1 MFKFHHASKSYL
13 DLSGTKGTFF
23 LANGIM
29 QILIRVL
36 KVSKSISVIYVVL
49 LLKKVHT

>member
-1 MFKFHHASKSYL
+1 MFKFHHALKSYL

-23 LANGIM
+23 LTNGIM
-29 QILIRVL
+29 QILIHVL
-36 KVSKSISVIYVVL
+36 KVAKSISVIYIVL

>member
-1 MFKFHHASKSYL
+1 MFKFHHALKSYL
-13 DLSGTKGTFF
+13 DLPGTKGTFF

-29 QILIRVL
+29 QILFNVL
-36 KVSKSISVIYVVL
+36 KVAKSISVIYVAL